1 MQVDRVGHGL
11 ARCDESSAIVS
22 KVLPELAQC
31 LENSLAHVWVRHR
44 SSDNDYALLIAELKR
59 SIGSFL
65 NGNSKPCRGN
75 SEIMKQ

>member
-1 MQVDRVGHGL
+1 MQAEQVGLGL
-11 ARCDESSAIVS
+11 AQCFESSAIVS
-22 KVLPELAQC
+22 KVQPELAQC
-31 LENSLAHVWVRHR
+31 LENSLAHVRVRHR

-65 NGNSKPCRGN
+65 NCNSMPCRGN